1 MKQKAQ
7 KLKFDLDAKMTEESS
22 KGELKVKTLRD
33 ETAAEE
39 KKVKYNEELV
49 KSEVIKLSGIELAKA
64 NATAKGDK
72 IKAVSEKDQN
82 VANAKSMGIQ
92 TGSLINSMTL
102 QNKKIES
109 QTSEQDE
116 MMLNKLR
123 KMSQIEYTK
132 FNKYVASLGRD
143 TIIAMA
149 KSGPENKA
157 KLLKS
162 MGLEGYLVTDGKTP
176 INLFNAAEGLIK
188 RN

>member
-92 TGSLINSMTL
+92 TGSL
-102 QNKKIES
+102 
-109 QTSEQDE
+109 
-116 MMLNKLR
+116 NKLR

-149 KSGPENKA
+149 KS
-157 KLLKS
+157 
-162 MGLEGYLVTDGKTP
+162 
-176 INLFNAAEGLIK
+176 
-188 RN
+188 